1 MFISLNCNIFWFL
14 IFTDRPNIT
23 NTICTTK
30 DRSVRLNCD
39 VFLYDKSPALEDLY
53 WTKNERKL
61 DIQGSGGKYSG
72 EVSPEDPSLTINNV
86 NEHDAGNYQL
96 TAINSVGPTK
106 SDVIV
111 LGNNFQ
117 KIYSTKFCLIEIL
130 IISRYIT

>member
-1 MFISLNCNIFWFL
+1 MF
-14 IFTDRPNIT
+14 TERPIIINAT
-23 NTICTTK
+23 CTTK

-39 VFLYDKSPALEDLY
+39 VLLYDKSPALQDVY
-53 WTKNERKL
+53 WTKKEQKV

-72 EVSPEDPSLTINNV
+72 VSTDDPSLTISNV
-86 NEHDAGNYQL
+86 NKHDAGNYQL

-117 KIYSTKFCLIEIL
+117 KVY
-130 IISRYIT
+130 